1 MYNEYPWEM
10 KYIIVYAV
18 DPFRRENNNLKLL
31 IGKESFSETFEGKKA
46 FYGSLF
52 EDTSMQ

>member
-1 MYNEYPWEM
+1 M

-18 DPFRRENNNLKLL
+18 DPFRRENNNLKQL